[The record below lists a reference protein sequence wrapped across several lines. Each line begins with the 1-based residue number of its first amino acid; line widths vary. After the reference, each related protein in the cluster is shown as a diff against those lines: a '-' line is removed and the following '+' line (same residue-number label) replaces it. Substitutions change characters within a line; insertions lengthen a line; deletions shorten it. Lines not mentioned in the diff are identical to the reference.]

1 MRGYGFAGRDHLAVL
16 LDFDGTLAEIA
27 DRPDDVHLDPSLRGL
42 LERLGHNPR
51 ILVGVISGRALEDI
65 RRRVGLEHILY
76 AGNHGLELAG
86 PGWTLAH
93 DDAVEARGL
102 VAACCDRLSLR
113 LRDVHGAL
121 VENKGL
127 SASVHFR
134 LVPRKNIETVRRIVL
149 EELGR
154 VPPGRLV
161 AREGKMVLEI
171 LPMVDWDKG
180 KTARWLLEHALGSG
194 WEARCT
200 VIYVGDDSTDEDAF
214 VALADTGITI
224 RVAPY
229 PQPTAARYQVR
240 TVGEVGRLLE
250 ALADWM
256 TAPT

>member
-1 MRGYGFAGRDHLAVL
+1 MADAGRDHLAVL

-27 DRPDDVHLDPSLRGL
+27 DRPEDVSLDPRLRDL
-42 LERLGHNPR
+42 LERLSHTPR
-51 ILVGVISGRALEDI
+51 VLVGIISGRALEDI
-65 RRRVGLEHILY
+65 RRHVGLEHILY

-86 PGWTLAH
+86 PGWTHSH
-93 DDAVEARGL
+93 DAAVEARSL

-134 LVPRKNIETVRRIVL
+134 LVPREEIEQVRRIVL
-149 EELGR
+149 EELGQ

-171 LPMVDWDKG
+171 LPVLDWDKG
-180 KTARWLLEHALGSG
+180 KAARRLLEHALGND
-194 WEARCT
+194 WEVRCT
-200 VIYVGDDSTDEDAF
+200 VVYAGDDSTDEDAF
-214 VALADTGITI
+214 VALAENGITI

-240 TVGEVGRLLE
+240 NVGEVGLLLE
-250 ALADWM
+250 AIAGWM
-256 TAPT
+256 TDPT

>member
-1 MRGYGFAGRDHLAVL
+1 MAGAGRDHLAVL

-27 DRPDDVHLDPSLRGL
+27 DRPDDVRLDPRLRAL
-42 LERLGHNPR
+42 LERLGHTPR
-51 ILVGVISGRALEDI
+51 VLVGIISGRALDDI
-65 RRRVGLEHILY
+65 RRHVGLEHILY

-93 DDAVEARGL
+93 DAAVEARGL

-113 LRDVHGAL
+113 LRDVRGVL

-134 LVPRKNIETVRRIVL
+134 LVPRKSVTTLRRIVL
-149 EELGR
+149 EELER

-171 LPMVDWDKG
+171 LPAVDWDKG
-180 KTARWLLEHALGSG
+180 RAARRLLEHALGDG
-194 WEARCT
+194 WEARCS
-200 VIYVGDDSTDEDAF
+200 VVYVGDDSTDEDAF
-214 VALADTGITI
+214 VALAENGITI

-240 TVGEVGRLLE
+240 NVEEVGRLLE
-250 ALADWM
+250 AIAGWM
-256 TAPT
+256 TDPT